1 MLEFIF
7 TQLLTANIVPMII
20 LGVIVLIG
28 YLFLG
33 NYISKKHCN
42 YLKTLMDQGI
52 HNNSGKAIKFPVKFI
67 RIFIIIA
74 WPLWYMIYATLIIF
88 DSCIVPIL
96 MPIWGIVV
104 FSMFFIIT
112 APLACIFAIIM
123 GPAGWL
129 IVELHWL
136 FGIYPNFRKDK
147 SMNQKPVDEYEE
159 WENKLRF
166 PKS

>member
-1 MLEFIF
+1 
-7 TQLLTANIVPMII
+7 
-20 LGVIVLIG
+20 
-28 YLFLG
+28 
-33 NYISKKHCN
+33 
-42 YLKTLMDQGI
+42 
-52 HNNSGKAIKFPVKFI
+52 
-67 RIFIIIA
+67 
-74 WPLWYMIYATLIIF
+74 
-88 DSCIVPIL
+88 
-96 MPIWGIVV
+96 
-104 FSMFFIIT
+104 MFFIIT

-123 GPAGWL
+123 GPAGWF